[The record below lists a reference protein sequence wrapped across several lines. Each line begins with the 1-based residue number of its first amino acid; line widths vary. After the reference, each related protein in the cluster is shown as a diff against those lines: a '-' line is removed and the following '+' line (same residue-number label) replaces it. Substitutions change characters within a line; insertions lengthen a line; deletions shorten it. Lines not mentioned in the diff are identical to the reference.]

1 MTSIR
6 VMFTTLLLIG
16 SLWPIAPVH
25 AHSVNMF
32 AYVEGKS
39 VVVEGFFTDGKVTEK
54 AEIRVF
60 SPDGEVLVEGQA
72 DDEGI
77 FVFDIPAVT
86 DLRISLYAGMGHR
99 VEYTLPADELR
110 GAVAPA
116 GVSPAASDAGP
127 AGMAV
132 ALNDAAA
139 LETVIRQVVTEA
151 QLPLVRNVA
160 ELRERRTIS
169 DIIGGIGFIVGIVG
183 VFFYLKA
190 RGMKGRSAASGN

>member
-1 MTSIR
+1 MTIVR
-6 VMFTTLLLIG
+6 LLMTLLILTG
-16 SLWPIAPVH
+16 VLSSIAPVH

-72 DDEGI
+72 DDEGV

-110 GAVAPA
+110 GAMATA
-116 GVSPAASDAGP
+116 GESPASSDAGS
-127 AGMAV
+127 ATTAV
-132 ALNDAAA
+132 ALNDAA
-139 LETVIRQVVTEA
+139 LEAVIRRVVTEA

-190 RGMKGRSAASGN
+190 RGMQGRSAASGN